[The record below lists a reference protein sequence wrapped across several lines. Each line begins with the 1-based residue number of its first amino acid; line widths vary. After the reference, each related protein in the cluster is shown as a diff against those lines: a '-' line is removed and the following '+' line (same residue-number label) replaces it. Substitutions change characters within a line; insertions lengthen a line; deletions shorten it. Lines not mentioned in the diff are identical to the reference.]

1 MINTHTDGKQGAACT
16 RPLAR
21 SISAVEGRS
30 GWSPG
35 QDRSRWTGGQPPGT
49 EFVGL
54 GHWLRDAGGNRVN
67 GCTRSHHSGER
78 ETFRVFS

>member
-1 MINTHTDGKQGAACT
+1 MINTHTDGKQGAART

-21 SISAVEGRS
+21 CISAVEGRS

-35 QDRSRWTGGQPPGT
+35 QDRSGWTGGKPPEA

-54 GHWLRDAGGNRVN
+54 GHWLGDAGGNRMN
-67 GCTRSHHSGER
+67 SCMRSRHSGER